1 MVLILILL
9 WINVQ
14 YVLMAPS
21 LIVFCK
27 SVLVI
32 FRKYVLMTILS
43 IMKSKKGVK
52 HVQLDNITLLH
63 KRSVYLTT
71 TSDIAQQISHIT
83 ISDHL
88 PVRLAQLEQYST
100 LIISD
105 VTLLLLT
112 IGIDYKFDVILCDIV
127 NIFQYHYD

>member
-1 MVLILILL
+1 MGL
-9 WINVQ
+9 
-14 YVLMAPS
+14 S

-27 SVLVI
+27 SVLAI
-32 FRKYVLMTILS
+32 FRKYVLMTILF
-43 IMKSKKGVK
+43 IMKLKKDVR
-52 HVQLDNITLLH
+52 HVQLDNLTLLH
-63 KRSVYLTT
+63 KRNVHPTT

-88 PVRLAQLEQYST
+88 LARHVQLEQYST

-112 IGIDYKFDVILCDIV
+112 IGIDYKFDVILCYIV
-127 NIFQYHYD
+127 NIFSYLSKIKQSIEIILCF

>member
-32 FRKYVLMTILS
+32 FRKSVLMTILS

-52 HVQLDNITLLH
+52 HVQLDNLMLLH
-63 KRSVYLTT
+63 RRNAHPTT
-71 TSDIAQQISHIT
+71 ISDIVQQTNHIT
-83 ISDHL
+83 TFDHL
-88 PVRLAQLEQYST
+88 PVRHAQLEQYST

-112 IGIDYKFDVILCDIV
+112 IGIDYKFDVILCYIV
-127 NIFQYHYD
+127 NIF